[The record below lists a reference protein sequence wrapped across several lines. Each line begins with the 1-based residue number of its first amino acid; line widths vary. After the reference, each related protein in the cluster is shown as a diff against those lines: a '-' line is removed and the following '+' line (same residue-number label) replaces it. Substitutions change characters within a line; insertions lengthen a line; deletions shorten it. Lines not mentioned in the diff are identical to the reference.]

1 VAAGDQRWTAAR
13 WDGEAAVAPTRSR
26 AVGRTG
32 DVGLSVIEKEGR
44 WRRGATEVERVKTTK
59 KKTHATKKMG
69 SHNRVTHVDKVA
81 RTFYDSTGSL
91 YHILPPFFFYC
102 R

>member
-1 VAAGDQRWTAAR
+1 MV
-13 WDGEAAVAPTRSR
+13 
-26 AVGRTG
+26 VG
-32 DVGLSVIEKEGR
+32 
-44 WRRGATEVERVKTTK
+44 RVKTTK

-91 YHILPPFFFYC
+91 YHILPPFFFIVVDDFFYLC
-102 R
+102 LTIHLIQNICSNMSHCKLCLNFI